1 VRTAVAVALFTV
13 LALAAFAGMTDGFRV
28 VTSESARRLAAVERP
43 IEVADAA
50 LVDAAGKMRALH
62 ADLAGD
68 GRIAIVDFIYTRC
81 DSICTVLGN
90 EFQQLQR
97 EIVAQGLQDR
107 VRLLTISFDPAHD
120 DRAALAGYAK
130 RMAADPALWRFA
142 TAADADADE
151 LAPLLASFGIVVIAD
166 GIGGYVHN
174 AALHVVTPAG
184 RLARIHDLGEF
195 RQALYDAAGLAGET
209 RG

>member
-1 VRTAVAVALFTV
+1 VRTVVVVALFAV
-13 LALAAFAGMTDGFRV
+13 FALAAFAEMTNGFRV

-43 IEVADAA
+43 IEVADAP
-50 LVDAAGKMRALH
+50 LVDAAGKVHALH
-62 ADLAGD
+62 ADLASD

-81 DSICTVLGN
+81 ESICTVLGN

-120 DRAALAGYAK
+120 DPAVLAGYAK
-130 RMAADPALWRFA
+130 RMAADLALWRFA
-142 TAADADADE
+142 TAADAGE
-151 LAPLLASFGIVVIAD
+151 LAPLLASFGIVVIPD

-174 AALHVVTPAG
+174 AALHVVTPGG

-195 RQALYDAAGLAGET
+195 RQALYDAAGLAGGA

>member
-1 VRTAVAVALFTV
+1 MRRTAVAVVLFAV

-43 IEVADAA
+43 LAVADAA
-50 LVDAAGKMRALH
+50 LVDAAGKVRALH
-62 ADLAGD
+62 TDLAGD

-107 VRLLTISFDPAHD
+107 VRLLTISFDPTHD
-120 DRAALAGYAK
+120 DPAALAGYAK

-142 TAADADADE
+142 TAADPDE
-151 LAPLLASFGIVVIAD
+151 LAPLLASFGIVVIPD

-174 AALHVVTPAG
+174 AALHVVTPGG

-195 RQALYDAAGLAGET
+195 RQALHDAAGLAAGA